1 MYCRY
6 FLSLSQPSL
15 PENSVKLSFAYYT
28 PSAPIRTQAAPLE
41 PDHDPTCA
49 MARLIASRVMPSFSC
64 FAINAR

>member
-1 MYCRY
+1 MSGYFSVARHSREVYEIEFVYCA
-6 FLSLSQPSL
+6 LSAQSRAQP
-15 PENSVKLSFAYYT
+15 P
-28 PSAPIRTQAAPLE
+28 PLE

>member
-1 MYCRY
+1 MTSGSNFTVSY
-6 FLSLSQPSL
+6 FDLNQIERSDPR
-15 PENSVKLSFAYYT
+15 K
-28 PSAPIRTQAAPLE
+28 